1 MKRTSKISSSSKVDS
16 KNQASNLTPSITLKH
31 FIGWTNITPKTSFRF
46 WSFGSIHPSSSH
58 PKCPKRI
65 SSHHIFHPQVNW
77 RTTPTSSVSSS
88 YISPL
93 NANTHSYL
101 SSLLFSTTM
110 AEQTQNHKQPT
121 RSYWRWSRQDFFPE
135 ESFQNLA
142 SYRTALLQTCF
153 RLKDRLLSRSSVAN
167 ECLTWWD
174 LAWMSFGSV
183 VGSGIFVITGQE
195 TRDHAGPA
203 IVLSYAASG
212 LSALLSVLCYT
223 EFAVEIPVAG
233 GSFSYLRVELG
244 DFVAF
249 LAAGNILLE
258 AIVGAAGL
266 ARSWSSY
273 FASMINTNA
282 DFLRIR
288 VSHLADGFNLLDPIA
303 AGVLLIADGIA
314 MCGTRGTSILNWISS
329 VISFMV
335 ILFIIII
342 GFIRGKTSNLVP
354 FFPYGARG
362 VFRAAA
368 VVYWSYTGFDMVATM
383 AEETKNPT
391 RDIPLGLVGSMTMIT
406 VVYCLMA
413 LVLSMMEKYNE
424 LDVNAAYAVVF
435 ERLGMKWAKY
445 LVSICA
451 LKGMTTS
458 LLIGGLGQARY
469 MTQIARAHM
478 IPPCATIALFSSLDV
493 LSSIFSFCTLLIFSL
508 IAVALLVR
516 RYYVKDTTVKRDL
529 VKFLACLFVII
540 GSSIGIAVLWNTSKT
555 GWIGYAVAAFI
566 WFLGTLGM
574 ALLPKQRVA
583 NVWGVPLVPWLPS
596 LSVAMNLFLVGSLGY
611 QAFLR
616 FLICSAVMLIYYL
629 FIGLHATYDVARQNQ
644 QA

>member
-1 MKRTSKISSSSKVDS
+1 
-16 KNQASNLTPSITLKH
+16 
-31 FIGWTNITPKTSFRF
+31 
-46 WSFGSIHPSSSH
+46 
-58 PKCPKRI
+58 
-65 SSHHIFHPQVNW
+65 
-77 RTTPTSSVSSS
+77 
-88 YISPL
+88 
-93 NANTHSYL
+93 
-101 SSLLFSTTM
+101 
-110 AEQTQNHKQPT
+110 
-121 RSYWRWSRQDFFPE
+121 
-135 ESFQNLA
+135 
-142 SYRTALLQTCF
+142 
-153 RLKDRLLSRSSVAN
+153 
-167 ECLTWWD
+167 
-174 LAWMSFGSV
+174 MSFGSV

-195 TRDHAGPA
+195 TRYDAGPA
-203 IVLSYAASG
+203 IILSYAVSG
-212 LSALLSVLCYT
+212 FSALLSVLCYT

-249 LAAGNILLE
+249 IAAGNILLE

-273 FASMINTNA
+273 FASMINTDT

-288 VSHLADGFNLLDPIA
+288 VSYFADGFNLLDPIA
-303 AGVLLIADGIA
+303 AVVLLIADGIA
-314 MCGTRGTSILNWISS
+314 MSGTRRTSILNWISS
-329 VISFMV
+329 VLSFMV
-335 ILFIIII
+335 ILFIIVI

-391 RDIPLGLVGSMTMIT
+391 RDIPLGLVGSMSMIT

-413 LVLSMMEKYNE
+413 LVLSMMQKYNE
-424 LDVNAAYAVVF
+424 VDANAAYSVVF
-435 ERLGMKWAKY
+435 EKIGMTWAKY

-458 LLIGGLGQARY
+458 MLIGGLGQARY

-478 IPPCATIALFSSLDV
+478 IPPWFALVHPRTGTPINATLLMAIPGATIALFSSLDV
-493 LSSIFSFCTLLIFSL
+493 LSSIFSFSTLLIFML
-508 IAVALLVR
+508 VAVALLVR
-516 RYYVKDTTVKRDL
+516 RYYVKDTTAKRDL

-540 GSSIGIAVLWNTSKT
+540 GSSIGIAVLWNSNTT
-555 GWIGYAVAAFI
+555 EWVGYAVGAFL

-574 ALLPKQRVA
+574 GLLPKQRVT

-596 LSVAMNLFLVGSLGY
+596 LSIGMNLFLIGSLGY

-616 FLICSAVMLIYYL
+616 FFICSAVMLIYYFL
-629 FIGLHATYDVARQNQ
+629 VGLHATYDMARQNQ